1 MRRYYVYLPDLM
13 NVSFSR
19 GQRYFFFGLLAVV
32 TIFFLWMVR
41 GFLFPIFWAV
51 VFALLLYPA
60 YQTLRT
66 YVRNDTLAATLIM
79 LGAFLLVV
87 IPISWL
93 GTRIAQEAFQLYRLF
108 SGNNALASIA
118 LPAPIID
125 SLSIVGINM
134 AELQTNVTSW
144 AQSASAW
151 IFSEAL
157 TLSSATFNAVLKTL
171 LMLYVLFFFLRD
183 GETLGRYIMRR
194 IPLGDRKERA
204 LFDRFASTTRAI
216 MKGTVFSAVA
226 QGFVGGLLFSLAGI
240 ENAVL
245 WGAAMAF
252 FSIIPAI
259 GPSLVWLPAGLIL
272 LATGAL
278 VPGII
283 VLAGGAVLISPI
295 DNILKPMLV
304 GREIKMPD
312 ALVLISIL
320 GGLGVFGVAGI
331 IVGPVVAA
339 LSLAVWDMF
348 AEEFE
353 EELTTQG

>member
-1 MRRYYVYLPDLM
+1 M

-19 GQRYFFFGLLAVV
+19 GQRLFFFGLLAVV

-60 YQTLRT
+60 YQRLRE
-66 YVRNDTLAATLIM
+66 YIKNDTLAAALVM

-108 SGNNALASIA
+108 SGSNALASIT
-118 LPAPIID
+118 LPAQIVD
-125 SLSIVGINM
+125 SLSIVGINI
-134 AELQTNVTSW
+134 AELQMNIASW
-144 AQSASAW
+144 AQTASTW
-151 IFSEAL
+151 VFSEAL

-183 GETLGRYIMRR
+183 GETLGHYIMRR

-226 QGFVGGLLFSLAGI
+226 QGFVGGLLFFLAGI

-245 WGAAMAF
+245 WGAVMAF

-278 VPGII
+278 VPG
-283 VLAGGAVLISPI
+283 
-295 DNILKPMLV
+295 
-304 GREIKMPD
+304 
-312 ALVLISIL
+312 
-320 GGLGVFGVAGI
+320 
-331 IVGPVVAA
+331 
-339 LSLAVWDMF
+339 
-348 AEEFE
+348 
-353 EELTTQG
+353 